1 MISIRNLHK
10 HYLAKAGTRVG
21 VLRDINLE
29 VPDRTITAVIGP
41 SGAGKTTLS
50 KCISL
55 LEKPTS
61 GSVLVNGKDLS
72 GLSAAKL
79 RHERR
84 AIGTIFQSSALLA
97 RRTAAENVALP
108 LEYLGVVRRDINRRV
123 AELLEH
129 VGLADKADLYPAQLS
144 GGQRQRV
151 GIARALALH
160 PQVLLSDEATSGLD
174 PQSTESILSLLRQLR
189 DEFNLSIILI
199 THEMDVVRSVADNV
213 AVLRAGQI
221 VESGPVSRLVGDP
234 GSQIGRQLLPI
245 RIAKESSAE
254 LVSFEVRYATQ
265 TVVPEDWI
273 NLLGEALRARVR
285 LHSAIVEDIHGYRAG
300 RAHIGLEFLPGAER
314 DADRAVRFMASL
326 GLHASRL
333 DEEDGQG
340 KQGEQRQ
347 LRTEE
352 VALETGSAYEQA

>member
-1 MISIRNLHK
+1 MISIRQLNK
-10 HYLAKAGTRVG
+10 QYVSKSGARVD

-61 GSVLVNGKDLS
+61 GSVLVNGHDLS
-72 GLSAAKL
+72 SLSAAKL
-79 RHERR
+79 RHQRR

-108 LEYLGVVRRDINRRV
+108 LEYLGVVRGDINRRV
-123 AELLEH
+123 LELLEH

-174 PQSTESILSLLRQLR
+174 PQSTDSILSLLRQLR

-221 VESGPVSRLVGDP
+221 VESGSVAQLVGDP
-234 GSQIGRQLLPI
+234 DSQIGHQLLPI
-245 RIAKESSAE
+245 RIPAESSTDQ
-254 LVSFEVRYATQ
+254 LSFEVRYGTQ
-265 TVVPEDWI
+265 RAVPEDWI
-273 NLLGEALRARVR
+273 SLLGEALRARVKLR
-285 LHSAIVEDIHGYRAG
+285 SGIVEEIHGYQAG

-314 DADRAVRFMASL
+314 DADRAVSFMASL
-326 GLHASRL
+326 GIHATRL
-333 DEEDGQG
+333 D
-340 KQGEQRQ
+340 KQDDERHSS
-347 LRTEE
+347 
-352 VALETGSAYEQA
+352 AETVEAEAGSIYEQA

>member
-1 MISIRNLHK
+1 MISIRKLSK
-10 HYLAKAGTRVG
+10 RYVDKGGGSVD
-21 VLRDINLE
+21 VLRNINLE

-72 GLSAAKL
+72 SLSATQL

-84 AIGTIFQSSALLA
+84 AIGTIFQSSALLE

-108 LEYLGVVRRDINRRV
+108 LEYLGVVRRDIGQRV

-129 VGLADKADLYPAQLS
+129 VGLADKAHLYPAQLS

-234 GSQIGRQLLPI
+234 DSQIGRQLLPI
-245 RIAKESSAE
+245 RIATGNDAD
-254 LVSFEVRYATQ
+254 VMSFECRRTGSVWWVRHCRPVSGCAAGSSRTSM
-265 TVVPEDWI
+265 D
-273 NLLGEALRARVR
+273 
-285 LHSAIVEDIHGYRAG
+285 AG
-300 RAHIGLEFLPGAER
+300 RDARISASSSCRGRIATWTGPSGLWPLWDSMQPVWIG
-314 DADRAVRFMASL
+314 
-326 GLHASRL
+326 
-333 DEEDGQG
+333 
-340 KQGEQRQ
+340 
-347 LRTEE
+347 RTK
-352 VALETGSAYEQA
+352 VGNTSWKSFR

>member
-1 MISIRNLHK
+1 MISIRELSK
-10 HYLAKAGTRVG
+10 RYVG
-21 VLRDINLE
+21 KSGAPVEVLRGINLE

-55 LEKPTS
+55 LEKPSS

-72 GLSAAKL
+72 SLGAAQL

-84 AIGTIFQSSALLA
+84 AIGTIFQASALLE

-108 LEYLGVVRRDINRRV
+108 LEYLGVVRRDIERRV

-129 VGLADKADLYPAQLS
+129 VGLADKAHLYPAQLS

-174 PQSTESILSLLRQLR
+174 PQATESILALLRQLR

-199 THEMDVVRSVADNV
+199 THEMDVVRTVADNV

-221 VESGPVSRLVGDP
+221 VETGSVSSLVGDP
-234 GSQIGRQLLPI
+234 DSQIGRQLLPI
-245 RIAKESSAE
+245 RFAANGAADAM
-254 LVSFEVRYATQ
+254 SFEVRYATQ
-265 TVVPEDWI
+265 RDVPEDWI
-273 NLLGEALRARVR
+273 SLLGDALQARVR
-285 LHSAIVEDIHGYRAG
+285 LRSGIVEDIHGRRAG
-300 RAHIGLEFLPGAER
+300 RAQIGLAFLPGANA
-314 DADRAVRFMASL
+314 DAGRAIRVMASL
-326 GLHASRL
+326 GLYAIRL
-333 DEEDGQG
+333 DEPNQAVAQIAEPA
-340 KQGEQRQ
+340 
-347 LRTEE
+347 
-352 VALETGSAYEQA
+352 ALESGRVYEQA